1 MQLSDRAATNPLLKL
16 ILLTALLFS
25 LPIAQALERGQRFK
39 DWLVDCEEQ
48 PGNTPEICFI
58 TQTVVV
64 KENDQP
70 VLHVRIGY
78 VPDEQGKRRP
88 AALMVL
94 PLGVYLPSG
103 VGFKIDAGKMARI
116 QYERCIPT
124 GCVAPFPL
132 DDKIIA
138 EFKKGN
144 KMEVRFHDGFNTIPV
159 PVSLQGFTAGFNALQ

>member
-1 MQLSDRAATNPLLKL
+1 MLLPNRAVTNLLPKL
-16 ILLTALLFS
+16 ILLTALS
-25 LPIAQALERGQRFK
+25 LPTVQALERGQRFK
-39 DWLVDCEEQ
+39 DWLVDCEKQ
-48 PGNTPEICFI
+48 PDQTEEICFI

-64 KENDQP
+64 KENDKP

-78 VPDEQGKRRP
+78 VPDEQGQRRP

-103 VGFKIDAGKMARI
+103 IGFKIDDGKLGRV

-132 DDKIIA
+132 DDKIIS
-138 EFKKGN
+138 EFKRGN

-159 PVSLQGFTAGFNALQ
+159 PVSLQGFTAGFNALK